1 MRLAIHFETI
11 RLVEKKPMGWK
22 DAPQTWLAAVLCLA
36 GVAALELFD
45 SSGMDS
51 AANLSRFGTGD
62 FLSLVQAV
70 GFGTGMFMSEK
81 MMHDE
86 PEQALPITAGL
97 VSTTALIAMI
107 WCFLDGW
114 MQQPNWHAYTL
125 PGLLMDPNMRTVA
138 LAVLW
143 TGVLSTSTNFFIEI
157 TALGRV
163 PSSEASVILA
173 TEPLWASLFAA
184 ILFSEHF
191 GTSDYIGGVLMISAC
206 LVNTLKPSAFEIF
219 IGSSDSEEIQS
230 SS

>member
-1 MRLAIHFETI
+1 
-11 RLVEKKPMGWK
+11 MGWK
-22 DAPQTWLAAVLCLA
+22 DAPQTWLAAILCLS

-45 SSGMDS
+45 SSGADS
-51 AANLSRFGTGD
+51 GLTFSRFGTGD
-62 FLSLVQAV
+62 VLSLVQAV

-81 MMHDE
+81 MMHEE
-86 PEQALPITAGL
+86 PDQALPITAGL
-97 VSTTALIAMI
+97 VATTAFNAMI

-114 MQQPNWHAYTL
+114 MNQPDWQNMGL
-125 PGLLMDPNMRTVA
+125 PGLFLDPSMRTVA

-184 ILFSEHF
+184 LLFNEQF
-191 GTSDYIGGVLMISAC
+191 GTSDYIGGLLMISAC
-206 LVNTLKPSAFEIF
+206 LVNTLKPSDFRVLL
-219 IGSSDSEEIQS
+219 GSSDSQDTQS
-230 SS
+230 LSDDA